1 VGESVVSGRVQI
13 PRGQRLATAP
23 HESLRARDE
32 LLLLVEDVA
41 FDETHDFAGTNSFS
55 LQP

>member
-1 VGESVVSGRVQI
+1 MRVRSDC
-13 PRGQRLATAP
+13 PGQGLATAP